1 MRTRLVL
8 SVAVISVAAGTAA
21 AWAQRPPVARPTASP
36 AVTAPV
42 SLPAPQVPPV
52 PAAPDVPVAPPAP
65 QTPQA
70 KVPMPAP
77 PAPPQAP
84 KAPAAPRAPD
94 LYGANVRVDVTL
106 TDQGSAGTPI
116 RKSISLTVA
125 EHSRGSVR
133 SGVTIP
139 VPTTTFTPAS
149 EEGGGKPQPMTSYQY
164 RDVGLS
170 LDVQDV
176 AVSGSLIRLRVAV
189 EYNPVDEKTANQ
201 EGLVPAPR
209 SGPPAFARFTQSLT
223 LVLEDG
229 KPLTVAQ
236 SSDPVPGRTSTAS
249 LEVKATIVKAGTGK

>member
-1 MRTRLVL
+1 MRTRLIL
-8 SVAVISVAAGTAA
+8 SLAVVSMAAGTATS
-21 AWAQRPPVARPTASP
+21 WAQRPPMAQPTVSRAVA
-36 AVTAPV
+36 APG

-52 PAAPDVPVAPPAP
+52 PASPEAPIAPPAP
-65 QTPQA
+65 QAPQA
-70 KVPMPAP
+70 KVPAP

-84 KAPAAPRAPD
+84 KAPAAPRPPELSD
-94 LYGANVRVDVTL
+94 TNVRVDVTL
-106 TDQGSAGTPI
+106 TDQGSAGAPI

-125 EHSRGSVR
+125 ERSRGSVR

-149 EEGGGKPQPMTSYQY
+149 EEGAGKPQPLTSYQY

-176 AVSGSLIRLRVAV
+176 TVSGSLVRLRVAV

-201 EGLVPAPR
+201 EGLVSPSR

-249 LEVKATIVKAGTGK
+249 LEVKATIVRAGK